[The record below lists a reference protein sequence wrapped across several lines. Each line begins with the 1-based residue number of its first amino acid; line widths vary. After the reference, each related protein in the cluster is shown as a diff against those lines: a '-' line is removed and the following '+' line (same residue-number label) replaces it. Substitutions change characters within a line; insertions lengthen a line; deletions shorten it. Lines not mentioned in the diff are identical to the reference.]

1 MRWHGETLVGFDLET
16 TGTEPFEARIV
27 TAAVVE
33 VRDGRTLARREWLAD
48 PGVRIP
54 AQASAIHGISSE
66 RAAAE
71 GRPAREVADEVAD
84 ALAGYWT
91 RGIPVVAYN
100 AAFDLT
106 LLTAELRRH
115 GLPSLRD
122 RLGGRPI
129 GPVVDPYTIDR
140 AVDRYRRGKR
150 NLEAVCAEY
159 GVVLDGAHEAAA
171 DALAAVLVAC
181 AIAERHALVARLTPR
196 ELHARQVEWYAEWA
210 ADFQG
215 FLRRKGTP
223 DAVVDPR
230 WPLREPE
237 PAGALPAGAGAVS
250 AGAGVVE
257 RAPGAAVPPAAVP
270 APREGTVGPAPAGVV
285 PAGPVPADGP
295 APEGAASAAVTG

>member
-1 MRWHGETLVGFDLET
+1 MGWHGETLVGFDLET

-33 VRDGRTLARREWLAD
+33 VRGGVTRARREWLAD
-48 PGVRIP
+48 PGVLIP

-66 RAAAE
+66 HAAAR
-71 GRPAREVADEVAD
+71 GRPARDVADEVAD

-91 RGIPVVAYN
+91 RGVPVVAYN

-115 GLPSLRD
+115 GLPSLSE
-122 RLGGRPI
+122 RLGGAPI

-159 GVVLDGAHEAAA
+159 GVVLDDAHEAAA

-181 AIAERHALVARLTPR
+181 AIAERHARVASTPPA
-196 ELHARQVEWYAEWA
+196 ELHTRQIEWYAAWA
-210 ADFQG
+210 TDFQA
-215 FLRRKGTP
+215 FLRRQGSP
-223 DAVVDPR
+223 DAVVDPA
-230 WPLREPE
+230 WPLR
-237 PAGALPAGAGAVS
+237 
-250 AGAGVVE
+250 
-257 RAPGAAVPPAAVP
+257 RPAASP
-270 APREGTVGPAPAGVV
+270 APDAAPVAG
-285 PAGPVPADGP
+285 
-295 APEGAASAAVTG
+295 